1 MSNFLENSSYK
12 PKYPV
17 QTLGKALDV
26 LIYIK
31 NNASADGVSIAEL
44 SEYLNMGKST
54 VHRLLDT
61 LLAYNFVEKTYA
73 NASYKLGWGIYD
85 IGSSVPFQHS
95 LNNTNLSPLLEE
107 LCNECSETINFGI
120 MNNNSVVILYKAE
133 PNIKIRANVNIGGN
147 EPLYCTAIGKLF
159 LSFLS
164 VQEVKEYFIHSDI
177 TNYTNNTITTAEK
190 MIPELAKI
198 AQNGYSIDNEEFYAG
213 LICVAVPVYDYSGK
227 IVAGISISGPSE
239 RMVQKKIDDVLPKLK
254 KSCEKLSLHFG
265 YR

>member
-1 MSNFLENSSYK
+1 MSSYLENASYK

-26 LIYIK
+26 LRYIK
-31 NNASADGVSIAEL
+31 NNATADGVSIAEL

-61 LLAYNFVEKTYA
+61 LLAYNFVEKTYT
-73 NASYKLGWGIYD
+73 NSFYKLGWGIYD

-95 LNNTNLSPLLEE
+95 LTNTNFYPLLEE
-107 LCNECSETINFGI
+107 LCNECSETVNFGI
-120 MNNNSVVILYKAE
+120 MNNNSIVILYKAE

-159 LSFLS
+159 LSSLS
-164 VQEVKEYFIHSDI
+164 VQEVKEYFKHTEII
-177 TNYTNNTITTAEK
+177 PYTNNTITTAER
-190 MIPELAKI
+190 MFPELSKI
-198 AQNGYSIDNEEFYAG
+198 SQAGYSIDNEEFYAG
-213 LICVAVPVYDYSGK
+213 LICVAIPVYDYSGK
-227 IVAGISISGPSE
+227 MIAGISISGPSE
-239 RMVQKKIDDVLPKLK
+239 RMVQNKIDLVLPKLMS
-254 KSCEKLSLHFG
+254 SCEKLSKYLG

>member
-1 MSNFLENSSYK
+1 MTNFLENSSYK

-95 LNNTNLSPLLEE
+95 LNNTNFYPLLEE

-159 LSFLS
+159 LSSLS
-164 VQEVKEYFIHSDI
+164 VQEVKEYFIYSDI

-239 RMVQKKIDDVLPKLK
+239 RMVQKKIDDVLPLLK
-254 KSCEKLSLHFG
+254 KSCEKLSIHFG

>member
-1 MSNFLENSSYK
+1 MSNYMENSSYK

-26 LIYIK
+26 LLYIK

-61 LLAYNFVEKTYA
+61 LLAYNFVEKTYSTS
-73 NASYKLGWGIYD
+73 SYKLGWGIYD

-95 LNNTNLSPLLEE
+95 LNNTNFYPLLEE
-107 LCNECSETINFGI
+107 LCNECSETVNFGI
-120 MNNNSVVILYKAE
+120 VNNNSIVILYKAE

-159 LSFLS
+159 LSTFS
-164 VQEVKEYFIHSDI
+164 VQEVKDYFNHVEVV
-177 TNYTNNTITTAEK
+177 NYTNNTITTAEK
-190 MIPELAKI
+190 MFPELSKI
-198 AQNGYSIDNEEFYAG
+198 TKNGYSIDNEEFYVG
-213 LICVAVPVYDYSGK
+213 LICVAIPVYDYSGNL
-227 IVAGISISGPSE
+227 VAGISVSGPSE
-239 RMVQKKIDDVLPKLK
+239 RMVQNKIDAVLPKLK
-254 KSCEKLSLHFG
+254 STCEKLSMYLG